1 MMTERFGQCR
11 SEPEPGPKEHI
22 MYADRETGGLARGNI
37 IEAMAK
43 RVRDAEAAEVRNRQE
58 QQETETEEPR
68 PAPVR
73 LPARI
78 AIEAPSAQASRRA
91 GRVRKLAMLGTVLLL
106 VAGAA
111 GTFGHRWWT
120 IGRFIEATD
129 DAYVSAHN
137 TTLAAKVAGYVA
149 TIAVED
155 NSHVRAGDVIAT
167 IDDGDFVLAATA
179 ARDKVA
185 TQQATVDRIGR
196 QIVAQQAS
204 VEQAKAQVVS
214 AQAGATRTR
223 LELDRQQSLAQR
235 EFASRQ
241 TLEQAQSNRDQGAA
255 GVQSAQASVDAA
267 EANVDVL
274 KAQQQEAAQ
283 ALAELRTALAKAERD
298 LSFTVIRAPVDGV
311 IGNRAVQTGDFVQTG
326 QRLASLVPLDD
337 VYVDANFKET
347 QLAHL
352 RPGQKVAIS
361 VDALPG
367 QAIEGTV
374 ASLAPASGAVFSLL
388 PPDNAT
394 GNFTKIV
401 QRLPVRISVPPD
413 VATLRLLRPGMS
425 VVVSVNTKAD
435 AAAAAARIAAAQ
447 AD

>member
-1 MMTERFGQCR
+1 MVTERFGQCQ

-43 RVRDAEAAEVRNRQE
+43 RVRDAEAAEAEGRNRRE
-58 QQETETEEPR
+58 PRETEPRETEEQR

-73 LPARI
+73 LPAKI
-78 AIEAPSAQASRRA
+78 AIEAPSAQASRRS
-91 GRVRKLAMLGTVLLL
+91 GRVRKIAMLGTVLLL
-106 VAGAA
+106 AVAAA

-120 IGRFIEATD
+120 VGRFIEATD

-137 TTLAAKVAGYVA
+137 TTLAAKVAGYVS

-155 NSHVRAGDVIAT
+155 NSRVHAGEVIAT
-167 IDDGDFVLAATA
+167 IDDGDYALAAAA

-185 TQQATVDRIGR
+185 TQQSTVDRIGR

-204 VEQAKAQVVS
+204 VEQAKAQLLS
-214 AQAGATRTR
+214 AQAGATRSR

-255 GVQSAQASVDAA
+255 GVASAQASVDAA
-267 EANVDVL
+267 AANVDVL

-283 ALAELRTALAKAERD
+283 ALAEVRPGLAKAERD
-298 LSFTVIRAPVDGV
+298 LSFTVIRAPIDGV
-311 IGNRAVQTGDFVQTG
+311 IGNRAVHTGDFVQTG

-352 RPGQKVAIS
+352 RPAQKGALT
-361 VDALPG
+361 VDAPPRH
-367 QAIEGTV
+367 AIEGTIP
-374 ASLAPASGAVFSLL
+374 SLAPA
-388 PPDNAT
+388 
-394 GNFTKIV
+394 
-401 QRLPVRISVPPD
+401 
-413 VATLRLLRPGMS
+413 
-425 VVVSVNTKAD
+425 
-435 AAAAAARIAAAQ
+435 
-447 AD
+447 

>member
-1 MMTERFGQCR
+1 MFVE
-11 SEPEPGPKEHI
+11 
-22 MYADRETGGLARGNI
+22 RETGGLGRGTI
-37 IEAMAK
+37 VADEGEK
-43 RVRDAEAAEVRNRQE
+43 VRRVKSLDPAAPQDRRH
-58 QQETETEEPR
+58 TDEP

-78 AIEAPSAQASRRA
+78 AKVPGQARPRSAKA
-91 GRVRKLAMLGTVLLL
+91 RKLALLGVALLL

-111 GTFGHRWWT
+111 GTFGYRWWT
-120 IGRFIEATD
+120 VGRFVETTD

-137 TTLAAKVAGYVA
+137 TTLAAKVAGYVSS
-149 TIAVED
+149 IAVGD
-155 NSHVRAGDVIAT
+155 NARVRAGDVIAT
-167 IDDGDFVLAATA
+167 IDDGDFRLAAES

-185 TQQATVDRIGR
+185 TQQATVERIGR

-204 VEQAKAQVVS
+204 VAQAEAQLVS

-235 EFASRQ
+235 DFASRQ
-241 TLEQAQSNRDQGAA
+241 TLEQAQANRDQAVA
-255 GVQSAQASVDAA
+255 GVQSAQAAVDAA
-267 EANVDVL
+267 DANVDVL
-274 KAQQQEAAQ
+274 KAQQQEAAKT
-283 ALAELRTALAKAERD
+283 LEELRTALAKAERD
-298 LSFTVIRAPVDGV
+298 LSFTVVRAPVDGI

-326 QRLASLVPLDD
+326 QRLASLVPLDE

-352 RPGQKVAIS
+352 RPGQKVAIT
-361 VDALPG
+361 VDALPD

-401 QRLPVRISVPPD
+401 QRLPVRVSVPSD
-413 VATLRLLRPGMS
+413 VSTLNLLRPGMS
-425 VVVSVNTKAD
+425 VVVSVNTKPD
-435 AAAAAARIAAAQ
+435 TTPAATQTAAAQ
-447 AD
+447 VN